1 MSILNFL
8 FRYHVKRKR
17 IRQIPTR
24 VVMVDHMG
32 SATENQ
38 MESTILNGK
47 GGDMFVWEEGVHGTS
62 KSLSLFTKK
71 RSRRHIQKQ
80 IENPRRVSWSD
91 AFSNRQSSVIFRS
104 EEPDP
109 QNLSLQR
116 CSYCNSRNQNRD
128 DQLVPS
134 TIRETR
140 ETLNIEEKSTTKKDN
155 IEDDGRIDF

>member
-47 GGDMFVWEEGVHGTS
+47 GGDVFVWEEGVHGTS
-62 KSLSLFTKK
+62 KSLFVYKK
-71 RSRRHIQKQ
+71 TIATTTTRGLRRDRRGFATSGVACDAVCRGDGGEVRRPRALDID
-80 IENPRRVSWSD
+80 ENGLGRALARPR
-91 AFSNRQSSVIFRS
+91 A
-104 EEPDP
+104 
-109 QNLSLQR
+109 
-116 CSYCNSRNQNRD
+116 SY
-128 DQLVPS
+128 
-134 TIRETR
+134 
-140 ETLNIEEKSTTKKDN
+140 
-155 IEDDGRIDF
+155 

>member
-32 SATENQ
+32 SASENQ

-47 GGDMFVWEEGVHGTS
+47 GGDVFVWEEGVHGTS
-62 KSLSLFTKK
+62 KSLFVYKK
-71 RSRRHIQKQ
+71 TIATTTMTILNKNRSK
-80 IENPRRVSWSD
+80 NPRRVSWSD

-104 EEPDP
+104 
-109 QNLSLQR
+109 
-116 CSYCNSRNQNRD
+116 
-128 DQLVPS
+128 
-134 TIRETR
+134 
-140 ETLNIEEKSTTKKDN
+140 K
-155 IEDDGRIDF
+155 